1 MLVTWLLRVSLV
13 DARVLCVLVAWG
25 LGVWRALLAHRLPSM
40 AQGGKLQQQHHH
52 QYQQHHHQYQ
62 QHHHQYQQQI
72 LLHFLINALRDCLRA
87 SSSKSSW
94 TAWGKEELLVMLQT
108 WHIPFSHLLHLG

>member
-40 AQGGKLQQQHHH
+40 AQGGKLQ
-52 QYQQHHHQYQ
+52 Q